1 MENSLKAIR
10 ILILITLGSLF
21 CEATIDN
28 AEAYSQKLPNV
39 VFILADDIGYGDL
52 GIDSGNLPT
61 PNLEWKKIRQWTA
74 VPYSP

>member
-1 MENSLKAIR
+1 MENSSKVIR
-10 ILILITLGSLF
+10 VIILIILGSLF
-21 CEATIDN
+21 YEAAIDN
-28 AEAYSQKLPNV
+28 AAAYSQKLPNV

-52 GIDSGNLPT
+52 GIDGGNLPT